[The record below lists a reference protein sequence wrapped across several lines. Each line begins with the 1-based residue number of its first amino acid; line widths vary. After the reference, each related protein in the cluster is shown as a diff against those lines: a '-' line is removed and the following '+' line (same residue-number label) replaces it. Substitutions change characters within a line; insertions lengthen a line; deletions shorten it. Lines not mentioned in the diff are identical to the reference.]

1 VALRDRQGRA
11 HPVMADVGCRNTVF
25 GAEAQEASAHLGEW
39 LSAGISQFR
48 LEFVHESGEDVGR
61 VVRAFQGLF
70 RGEIAGAELGARLR
84 RIAPEGTTEG
94 SLFVPKDYLVFPIL
108 Q

>member
-1 VALRDRQGRA
+1 
-11 HPVMADVGCRNTVF
+11 
-25 GAEAQEASAHLGEW
+25 
-39 LSAGISQFR
+39 
-48 LEFVHESGEDVGR
+48 LEFVHESGEDVAR